1 MRPSSATR
9 LALIVRHNEIAMK
22 TILITSMAA
31 IALTHAA
38 HAGGFMWFRGDI
50 GTASP
55 FVSSSSPTKNV
66 TTPVVTKPKAAS
78 NRSVAGS
85 KSKSTGHRITAR

>member
-1 MRPSSATR
+1 
-9 LALIVRHNEIAMK
+9 MK
-22 TILITSMAA
+22 TVLITLIAA

-38 HAGGFMWFRGDI
+38 DARDWAWFRGDI
-50 GTASP
+50 GIGASP

-66 TTPVVTKPKAAS
+66 TTQVATKKKPAS
-78 NRSVAGS
+78 NRAVVGR